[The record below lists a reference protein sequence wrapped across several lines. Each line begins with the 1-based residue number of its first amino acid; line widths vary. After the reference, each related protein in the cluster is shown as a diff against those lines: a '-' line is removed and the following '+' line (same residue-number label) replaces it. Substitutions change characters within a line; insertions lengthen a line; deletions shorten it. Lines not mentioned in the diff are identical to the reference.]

1 MKIVKVCSS
10 QGSLGKNLGCEK
22 APDLIL
28 EELKSIEFNEWKRK
42 ISFSVDN
49 AKINPNNIDETNLNL
64 EKQQGDIFLGG
75 DHSITYSLFKGFA
88 TGKSNVG
95 LLIFDAHP
103 DCSLYVKS
111 ISHEDFVR
119 KLVDEGVLKKENLIY
134 VGLRK
139 FGKSEVEFLKGVK
152 SFDMKDVFL
161 NFNEVCDTI
170 MELCMGFKEFY
181 LSLDIDVLDP
191 AFAPGT
197 GYLEPGGMSIR
208 ELLYFISR
216 IKLLK
221 NLKRIDLV
229 EVNPDKDIKGITV
242 KNAAKILSELLQ

>member
-1 MKIVKVCSS
+1 MKIVKVCTS

-22 APDLIL
+22 APDFIL
-28 EELKSIEFNEWKRK
+28 NELKEIEFNENKRK
-42 ISFSVDN
+42 INFSIGEV
-49 AKINPNNIDETNLNL
+49 KINKNNIDETNENI
-64 EKQQGDIFLGG
+64 EKADGDIFLGG
-75 DHSITYSLFKGFA
+75 DHSITYSLFKGFC
-88 TGKSNVG
+88 KNNKNFG

-111 ISHEDFVR
+111 TSHEDFVR
-119 KLVDEGVLKKENLIY
+119 KLVDEGVLKKENIIY

-152 SFDMKDVFL
+152 CFNMKDIYM
-161 NFNEVCDTI
+161 NNEEICNSV
-170 MELCMGFKEFY
+170 MEMCREFKEY
-181 LSLDIDVLDP
+181 YMSIDIDILDP

-197 GYLEPGGMSIR
+197 GYLEPGGFSMR
-208 ELLYFISR
+208 ELIYFISR

-229 EVNPDKDIKGITV
+229 EVNPEKDVNLITV
-242 KNAAKILSELLQ
+242 RNAAKILSELL